1 MYYQFNFINMIIITQ
16 LLYMVA
22 YLYHKHVM
30 FIHISLLLI
39 PRIMIYDNSAKPQW
53 LLIKTI
59 YTYILLL
66 PCSGIM
72 HMYIHLYICM
82 CMYACIYVCT
92 YLYMCIVHSYIC
104 TFHEVYYIAII
115 TSLWTVQYNPT
126 KIC

>member
-1 MYYQFNFINMIIITQ
+1 MQLRMSQNYDMVIIIIILMYYQFNFINMIIITQ
-16 LLYMVA
+16 LLYMVT

-53 LLIKTI
+53 LLVKTI
-59 YTYILLL
+59 YMYILLL
-66 PCSGIM
+66 PCSSIM

-92 YLYMCIVHSYIC
+92 YLSHAKTPSV
-104 TFHEVYYIAII
+104 
-115 TSLWTVQYNPT
+115 
-126 KIC
+126 